1 MRSTCATSLTLADV
15 GFRPKLNA
23 EGEPASDF
31 GIGVV
36 APGFVNVEGIESP
49 GLTSCLAIAEHVEKL
64 VRREIGLGVGTGRT
78 ISATGSE
85 MDARAWA

>member
-1 MRSTCATSLTLADV
+1 M
-15 GFRPKLNA
+15 
-23 EGEPASDF
+23 
-31 GIGVV
+31 
-36 APGFVNVEGIESP
+36 NVEGIESP